1 MFLQQAKSLHVFLL
15 CQTTEQEA
23 QVLWDFLKMQTHL
36 ASLSLPCKNA
46 C

>member
-1 MFLQQAKSLHVFLL
+1 MFFFCAK
-15 CQTTEQEA
+15 QTEQEA